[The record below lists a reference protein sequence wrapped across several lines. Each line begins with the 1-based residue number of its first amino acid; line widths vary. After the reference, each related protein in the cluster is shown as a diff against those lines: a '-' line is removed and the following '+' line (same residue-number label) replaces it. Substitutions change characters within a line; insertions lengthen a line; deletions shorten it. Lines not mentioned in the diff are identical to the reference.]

1 MPSMR
6 AYRAT
11 DDLAREIV
19 SRFAR
24 WSLIVLGLLVI
35 MVGMLVSPLP
45 GPGGIPLIVVGF
57 MIVLRNSFYARRQFV
72 RLQRAHPKMVS
83 PIRRLLRRDPEMILV
98 FWQQSLR
105 VERMLLPRRWRV
117 AIKLRRRMSRR

>member
-1 MPSMR
+1 
-6 AYRAT
+6 
-11 DDLAREIV
+11 
-19 SRFAR
+19 
-24 WSLIVLGLLVI
+24 
-35 MVGMLVSPLP
+35 
-45 GPGGIPLIVVGF
+45 

>member
-1 MPSMR
+1 MTFAMPSMR

-45 GPGGIPLIVVGF
+45 GPGGIPLIVVG
-57 MIVLRNSFYARRQFV
+57 L
-72 RLQRAHPKMVS
+72 
-83 PIRRLLRRDPEMILV
+83 
-98 FWQQSLR
+98 
-105 VERMLLPRRWRV
+105 
-117 AIKLRRRMSRR
+117 